1 MWSRS
6 APQAGP
12 EAHVQVIIGFVE
24 SQFTQSLT
32 VGDRLKEPTRWE
44 TGGLQTAHVQ
54 CLITVDPG
62 QISLQKT

>member
-6 APQAGP
+6 FLQAGL
-12 EAHVQVIIGFVE
+12 EAHVQVIIGCVE

-32 VGDRLKEPTRWE
+32 VGNGLTEPTQWK
-44 TGGLQTAHVQ
+44 TGGVQTAHVQ

-62 QISLQKT
+62 QVSLQKI